1 MKKFIIIFF
10 IFLLSTIVYAQ
21 DDSTLTIAWP
31 VNAGPL
37 NPHLYN
43 PNQMYAQT
51 MVYDSLVRYT
61 PDGIKAALA
70 ESWNISDDGLTYIFK
85 LRNAKFSDGSPV
97 TAYAIVMNF
106 NAVMQ
111 NKARHSWI
119 ALVSMIE
126 SFSAKDDKT
135 FILKLSKPY
144 NLTLKELSVARPF
157 RILAPNGFLDNKDT
171 SKGIKTPIGSGP
183 WKLIETRLGEYD
195 IFERNETT
203 KEEVIDIMQAY
214 LPNFK
219 HIETGRSLDSK
230 M

>member
-10 IFLLSTIVYAQ
+10 IFLLSTTVYAKN
-21 DDSTLTIAWP
+21 DSTLTIAYP

-51 MVYDSLVRYT
+51 MVYDSLVRYN
-61 PDGIKAALA
+61 PDDMEPALA
-70 ESWNISDDGLTYIFK
+70 EKWSISDDGLTYTFK
-85 LRNAKFSDGSPV
+85 LRNAAFSDGSVV
-97 TAYAIVMNF
+97 TAEAVVMNF

-119 ALVSMIE
+119 SLVSMIE
-126 SFSAKDDKT
+126 SFSAKDEKT

-157 RILAPNGFLDNKDT
+157 RILAPNGFLDDKNT
-171 SKGIKTPIGSGP
+171 SKGIKAPIGSGP
-183 WKLIETRLGEYD
+183 WKLKETRLGEYD
-195 IFERNETT
+195 IF
-203 KEEVIDIMQAY
+203 
-214 LPNFK
+214 
-219 HIETGRSLDSK
+219 
-230 M
+230 